1 MRYQESQNNLLG
13 ASNSLAENRLAQK
26 ASLRIVV
33 EESGSL
39 PGIETGHIFELGNDT
54 TIIGRDSR
62 SDICLNDPGVCNR
75 HLILNH
81 TFGIPILENLS
92 ESITPIIEGS
102 PLKPGD
108 KRTLDRGS
116 STRLQLGD
124 VLLNLQ
130 YKVLKP
136 ELGISAESG
145 FTPISQP
152 NIQPERPFLGIEW
165 EHDRCHVRCKGRLV
179 DLFPISARVL
189 GLLCETP
196 GAPVHKSE
204 IRKLIGP
211 APQLEQQ
218 VTYIRRAFGN
228 LVKAGMVTEDEL
240 RQFIGLS
247 SAGPHLAALQTMPV
261 ATLLRYFI
269 AAKRGFGYVI
279 HIAPAHIATT
289 GQPQYLML
297 QPAAP
302 GFGMPVQPRAY

>member
-1 MRYQESQNNLLG
+1 MRYQQSTQDLSG
-13 ASNSLAENRLAQK
+13 ASNSISTGALAQK
-26 ASLRIVV
+26 AQLRIVV
-33 EESGSL
+33 EEAGSL
-39 PGIETGHIFELGNDT
+39 SGIKSGHVFELGNDT

-62 SDICLNDPGVCNR
+62 SDICLNDPGVSHR

-92 ESITPIIEGS
+92 ESVTPILEGK
-102 PLKPGD
+102 PLQPGD
-108 KRTLDRGS
+108 KRTIDRGS
-116 STRLQLGD
+116 DTRLQLGN

-130 YKVLKP
+130 YK
-136 ELGISAESG
+136 
-145 FTPISQP
+145 TPRTSSVQLVEDDFQG
-152 NIQPERPFLGIEW
+152 NKDALVQADKPFLGIEW

-228 LVKAGMVTEDEL
+228 LVKSGMITEAEL
-240 RQFIGLS
+240 RHFIGLS
-247 SAGPHLAALQTMPV
+247 SAGPHLAALESMPV
-261 ATLLRYFI
+261 STLLRYFI

-279 HIAPAHIATT
+279 HMAPEHIKTT

-302 GFGMPVQPRAY
+302 GFGRIAQTTAI

>member
-1 MRYQESQNNLLG
+1 MFG
-13 ASNSLAENRLAQK
+13 ASNSIPDGQLASK
-26 ASLRIVV
+26 ARLRIVV
-33 EESGSL
+33 ENAGSL
-39 PGIETGHIFELGNDT
+39 AGIKTGHVFELSNDT

-62 SDICLNDPGVCNR
+62 SDICLNDPGVSHR

-81 TFGIPILENLS
+81 TFGVPILENLS
-92 ESITPIIEGS
+92 DNITPVLESS
-102 PLKPGD
+102 PLQPGD
-108 KRTLDRGS
+108 KRALDRGS
-116 STRLQLGD
+116 DTRLQLGD

-130 YKVLKP
+130 YKVPLQDAVSITKTGFQS
-136 ELGISAESG
+136 LGG
-145 FTPISQP
+145 P
-152 NIQPERPFLGIEW
+152 NLNAERPFLGIEW

-228 LVKAGMVTEDEL
+228 LVKSGMITESEL
-240 RQFIGLS
+240 RHFIGLS
-247 SAGPHLAALQTMPV
+247 SASPHLAALETMPV

-279 HIAPAHIATT
+279 HIDQAHITT
-289 GQPQYLML
+289 SGQPQYLML

-302 GFGMPVQPRAY
+302 GFGRSAQPTAC

>member
-1 MRYQESQNNLLG
+1 MRYQESENNLLG
-13 ASNSLAENRLAQK
+13 ASNSMAEGLLSSK
-26 ASLRIVV
+26 ARLRIVV
-33 EESGSL
+33 EEPGSL
-39 PGIETGHIFELGNDT
+39 VGIETGHIFELSNDT

-62 SDICLNDPGVCNR
+62 CDICLNDPGVSNR
-75 HLILNH
+75 HFILNH
-81 TFGIPILENLS
+81 TFGVPILENLS
-92 ESITPIIEGS
+92 DTMTPIVEGS

-116 STRLQLGD
+116 NTRLQLGD

-136 ELGISAESG
+136 EPVILAERGFSSIAES
-145 FTPISQP
+145 
-152 NIQPERPFLGIEW
+152 NIQPDRPFLGIEW
-165 EHDRCHVRCKGRLV
+165 EHDRCHIRCKGRLV

-196 GAPVHKSE
+196 GSPVHKSE

-228 LVKAGMVTEDEL
+228 LVKAGMITEDEL

-279 HIAPAHIATT
+279 HIAPGHIATT
-289 GQPQYLML
+289 GKPQYLML

-302 GFGMPVQPRAY
+302 GFGMAAQPNAY

>member
-1 MRYQESQNNLLG
+1 MRYQQTAQDLLG
-13 ASNSLAENRLAQK
+13 ASNPISNGALAQK
-26 ASLRIVV
+26 AQLRIVV
-33 EESGSL
+33 EKAGSMSGIQS
-39 PGIETGHIFELGNDT
+39 GHIFELGNDT
-54 TIIGRDSR
+54 TIIGSDAR
-62 SDICLNDPGVCNR
+62 SDIYLDEPGVSQR

-92 ESITPIIEGS
+92 ESVTPIIEGK
-102 PLKPGD
+102 PLQPGD
-108 KRTLDRGS
+108 KRTIDRGS
-116 STRLQLGD
+116 DTRLQLGD

-130 YKVLKP
+130 YKLP
-136 ELGISAESG
+136 
-145 FTPISQP
+145 QP
-152 NIQPERPFLGIEW
+152 DAAIVSEGQIQSIGGTSLQADKPFLGIEW

-228 LVKAGMVTEDEL
+228 LVKSGMITEAEL
-240 RQFIGLS
+240 RHFIGLS
-247 SAGPHLAALQTMPV
+247 SAGPHLAALETMPV
-261 ATLLRYFI
+261 STLLRYFI

-279 HIAPAHIATT
+279 HMAPEHIKTA

-302 GFGMPVQPRAY
+302 GFGRIAQASAI

>member
-1 MRYQESQNNLLG
+1 MAESIM
-13 ASNSLAENRLAQK
+13 APK

-33 EESGSL
+33 EEPGSL
-39 PGIETGHIFELGNDT
+39 VGIETGHIFELGNDT

-62 SDICLNDPGVCNR
+62 SDICLNDPGVSNR

-92 ESITPIIEGS
+92 ESSTPILDGS

-116 STRLQLGD
+116 HTRLQLGD

-130 YKVLKP
+130 YKVLQ
-136 ELGISAESG
+136 AETTVSTVPSFSSRSG
-145 FTPISQP
+145 TS
-152 NIQPERPFLGIEW
+152 IQPDRPFLGIEW

-228 LVKAGMVTEDEL
+228 LVKAGMITEDEL

-302 GFGMPVQPRAY
+302 GFGMAVQPQAY

>member
-1 MRYQESQNNLLG
+1 MRYQQTAQDLLG
-13 ASNSLAENRLAQK
+13 ASNSISNGALAQK
-26 ASLRIVV
+26 AKLRIVV
-33 EESGSL
+33 EEAGSL
-39 PGIETGHIFELGNDT
+39 SGIKTGHIFELGNDT

-62 SDICLNDPGVCNR
+62 SDICLNDPGVSQR

-92 ESITPIIEGS
+92 ENVTPIIEGK
-102 PLKPGD
+102 PLQPGD
-108 KRTLDRGS
+108 KRTIDRGS
-116 STRLQLGD
+116 DTRLQLGD

-130 YKVLKP
+130 YKLP
-136 ELGISAESG
+136 QHDAPTIAEN
-145 FTPISQP
+145 
-152 NIQPERPFLGIEW
+152 NIQSFGGTNLHADKPFLGIEW

-228 LVKAGMVTEDEL
+228 LVKTGMINETEL
-240 RQFIGLS
+240 RHFIGLS
-247 SAGPHLAALQTMPV
+247 SAGPHLAALETMPV
-261 ATLLRYFI
+261 STLLRYFI

-279 HIAPAHIATT
+279 HMSPDHIKTM

-302 GFGMPVQPRAY
+302 GFGRIAQPGAI